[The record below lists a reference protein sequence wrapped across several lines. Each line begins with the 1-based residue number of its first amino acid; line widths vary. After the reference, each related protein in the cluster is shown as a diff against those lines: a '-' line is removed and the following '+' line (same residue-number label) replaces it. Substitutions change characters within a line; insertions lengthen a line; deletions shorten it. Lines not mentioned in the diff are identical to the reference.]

1 MTHPAKKG
9 SSLYSKCQ
17 DNCKKKNKELD
28 QILSNM
34 RQNKG
39 VPRIITEIWNLD
51 TFPGTR

>member
-17 DNCKKKNKELD
+17 DNCKKKTKSWIRYSQTWD
-28 QILSNM
+28 KT
-34 RQNKG
+34 RR